1 MKNMRFF
8 SKRNR
13 AILREMVSTDF
24 KLRYQ
29 GSVLGYLWSLMRPM
43 FTFLVMYLVF
53 VVLFKVGDQ
62 IPHFAVYLLLGIVI
76 WTFFLEVTTN
86 GLNAIVSRGELLR
99 KISIPRYLLVVSVSV
114 SALINLLL
122 NLVVVFV
129 FALINQVEFSWT
141 AVLLPV
147 VLLEMYVFA
156 LAIAFIFSALYVKYR
171 DMSHIWEIITQAA
184 FYATPIVYPL
194 TKAPEQLQKII
205 MLSPVA
211 QVIQDARYL
220 FVTHATPTSWSV
232 LGRYSLIPPCI
243 VLIMSLAAF
252 FYFKKAQRSFAEDL

>member
-1 MKNMRFF
+1 M
-8 SKRNR
+8 
-13 AILREMVSTDF
+13 STDF

-122 NLVVVFV
+122 NLGVVLV
-129 FALINQVEFSWT
+129 FAIINQVDFGWSIL
-141 AVLLPV
+141 LLPV
-147 VLLEMYVFA
+147 VLIEVYIFA
-156 LAIAFIFSALYVKYR
+156 LALAFILSALYVKYR
-171 DMSHIWEIITQAA
+171 DISHIWEIITQAA

-194 TKAPEQLQKII
+194 AKAPEQLQTII
-205 MLSPVA
+205 MLSPIA

-220 FVTHATPTSWSV
+220 FVTNTTQTSWSV
-232 LGRYSLIPPCI
+232 LGGRALIP
-243 VLIMSLAAF
+243 LATVVVISIIAY
-252 FYFKKAQRSFAEDL
+252 FYFQKAQRSFAEEL